1 MVEWK
6 SNYTKSMKTI
16 AALFLAFIYCLGLSS
31 CGENDD
37 CENLSSTASTIEILT
52 LGDSRVEGATPEFE
66 SYRYELW
73 KNLVNNNWDFDLM
86 GSRIDAGSYEKLNGL
101 CFDNEHEGTGGATTS
116 DNLDILQSVTF
127 SQVPEVALVGI
138 GGNDLTG
145 GVPVETVA
153 TNLGLIIDELRSLN
167 PNIIIFVE
175 QIAPGLSSFMTPGLT
190 TSFNDYNTE
199 VMALA
204 TSKNTTDSPVI
215 SIDMAAGW
223 SDDYMADDVHYN
235 SSGAKIVADR
245 YYAAMDLA
253 IEQ

>member
-1 MVEWK
+1 M
-6 SNYTKSMKTI
+6 NMKTI
-16 AALFLAFIYCLGLSS
+16 ATLFLAFICSFGLTS
-31 CGENDD
+31 CDEKDD
-37 CENLSSTASTIEILT
+37 CENLPTTASTIEILT

-73 KNLVNNNWDFDLM
+73 KNLVTNNWDFDLI
-86 GSRIDAGSYEKLNGL
+86 GSRLDAGSYEQLNGL
-101 CFDNEHEGTGGATTS
+101 CFDNEHEGTGGATTA
-116 DNLDILQSVTF
+116 DNLDILQNVTF

-145 GVPVETVA
+145 GVPVETVT
-153 TNLGLIIDELRSLN
+153 TNLGLIIDELRGLN

-175 QIAPGLSSFMTPGLT
+175 QIAPGLSSFMTPELT
-190 TSFNDYNTE
+190 TAFTDYNTE
-199 VMALA
+199 VAALA
-204 TSKNTTDSPVI
+204 DAKNTTDSPVI

-235 SSGAKIVADR
+235 TSGAKIVADR

-253 IEQ
+253 IDQ